1 MTCGVGLTRGSDVA
15 LLWLWCRP
23 VVTALIQPLAWQP
36 PYVMGVALKI
46 QNKQTNKKNKKIPL
60 LKPTAT
66 VLR

>member
-1 MTCGVGLTRGSDVA
+1 MTCGVGLTLDSDVA

-46 QNKQTNKKNKKIPL
+46 QNKQTNKKNKAGGITL
-60 LKPTAT
+60 TDFRLYY
-66 VLR
+66 